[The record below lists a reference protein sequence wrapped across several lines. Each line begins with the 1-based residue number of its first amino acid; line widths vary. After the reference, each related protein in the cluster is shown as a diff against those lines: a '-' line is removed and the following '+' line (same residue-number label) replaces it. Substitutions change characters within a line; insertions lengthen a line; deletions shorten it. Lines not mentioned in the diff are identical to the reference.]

1 MSSPKSEMSPGMS
14 LGAAEEIYGLM
25 AALDRYTDLLGP
37 SHLDTLDVAS
47 KLAIAFWCAGETGQ
61 AIGLLDQVLDR
72 LSASSEP
79 QHPMRIDVLTT
90 LGEILFEQK
99 HLEQAGAIWREVV
112 AWRVRYS
119 GANHPNSLEAKGD
132 LAAVLFAL
140 GLDAEAGCLEQE
152 AFESARTHL
161 GKTHPVTSF
170 LAWNRALS
178 YERYGD
184 LDSARRVIVSE
195 LVWLLAEDPSSLE
208 AGQNTVRT
216 LLSKRLNWDAA
227 IPC

>member
-1 MSSPKSEMSPGMS
+1 
-14 LGAAEEIYGLM
+14 
-25 AALDRYTDLLGP
+25 
-37 SHLDTLDVAS
+37 VANR
-47 KLAIAFWCAGETGQ
+47 LAIAFWGVGESGH
-61 AIGLLDQVLDR
+61 AIGLLDQILDR
-72 LSASSEP
+72 LTASIGP

-90 LGEILFEQK
+90 LGEILFEEK

-140 GLDAEAGCLEQE
+140 GQDAEAGCLEQE

-161 GKTHPVTSF
+161 GRTHPVTSF

-184 LDSARRVIVSE
+184 LDSARRVIASE

-208 AGQNTVRT
+208 ASQNTVRI
-216 LLSKRLNWDAA
+216 LLSARLNWETAST
-227 IPC
+227 C